1 MFDFIYVMVYVI
13 HSCKW
18 ILYSFIMFMQISY
31 LQESFVNGFFHIS
44 FLIFWLIK
52 NEFM

>member
-1 MFDFIYVMVYVI
+1 MFDFIFLMMYVI
-13 HSCKW
+13 HVPFLHSCIIFK
-18 ILYSFIMFMQISY
+18 QIAY
-31 LQESFVNGFFHIS
+31 LQKSFVNGFFHVS